1 MTDILKSFSAL
12 QSELD
17 VAKSTLKG
25 VDENIKRLIG
35 RDPSDVPSRLQTKR
49 SNPSNED
56 RGRPR
61 NFGNQNEERRFKNP
75 RLRSLVQENEEPPFK
90 KRNTNISVFKRL
102 SDRPIQEN
110 HQMNHSKGMISKV
123 IVTPKEFP
131 SRQERMEAQSKDAG
145 SVARNRRM
153 FGALLGTLQKFQQEE
168 TKLKTREEKRAQ
180 LEKKIE
186 EHEIKEKE
194 EIKKERQ
201 ELFLNRKK
209 KQAEIKMIEL
219 KMLRMKEYSSWEES
233 QKQRMNFIF
242 TKTKPRI
249 HFLPRKLNEAHKA
262 ALENSKAEIQ
272 SIIDKKREKV
282 QDELQIIE
290 ERGKRMF
297 ESRKFQQAI
306 KEQASEDHENEND
319 MDDDVM
325 EHLDAQE
332 RENDQ
337 IEELNNENVKETE
350 PDNENNAQ
358 KENGEKENEEE
369 ENEEK
374 PLNGKIFLGDLNG
387 SNDQP
392 KINENH
398 STENSGNS
406 ENADGTSEH
415 KDCEM
420 NGLSNSESNG
430 TQEDEPM
437 NEISCNNEQQDH
449 QDAEEATTD

>member
-1 MTDILKSFSAL
+1 MTDILKSFSTL

-17 VAKSTLKG
+17 VARSTLKG

-35 RDPSDVPSRLQTKR
+35 RDPSDVVPRPQNKR
-49 SNPSNED
+49 SNPQNEE

-61 NFGNQNEERRFKNP
+61 IMGNQNEERRFKNS
-75 RLRSLVQENEEPPFK
+75 RLRSIVQENEEPPFK
-90 KRNTNISVFKRL
+90 KRNTNVSVFKRL
-102 SDRPIQEN
+102 SDRPVQEN
-110 HQMNHSKGMISKV
+110 NQMNHTKGMISKV

-201 ELFLNRKK
+201 ELFFNRKK

-219 KMLRMKEYSSWEES
+219 KMLRMKEYAAWEDS
-233 QKQRMNFIF
+233 QKHRMNFIY

-249 HFLPRKLNEAHKA
+249 HFLPRKLNDAHKA

-272 SIIDKKREKV
+272 SIMDKKREQV
-282 QDELQIIE
+282 QEELQNIE

-297 ESRKFQQAI
+297 ESRKFQQFN
-306 KEQASEDHENEND
+306 KEQETEEHSNEND
-319 MDDDVM
+319 MDDDALD
-325 EHLDAQE
+325 HLD
-332 RENDQ
+332 D
-337 IEELNNENVKETE
+337 I
-350 PDNENNAQ
+350 Q
-358 KENGEKENEEE
+358 KEEENGLKQLKEESTEDTKFSDKDSEEKENHEKT
-369 ENEEK
+369 ENNEDFT
-374 PLNGKIFLGDLNG
+374 NDLNG
-387 SNDQP
+387 SNE
-392 KINENH
+392 IAEANETH
-398 STENSGNS
+398 GTENTVFENIGGEES
-406 ENADGTSEH
+406 EQMDCDSNLIS
-415 KDCEM
+415 DCEG
-420 NGLSNSESNG
+420 NDIKEEV
-430 TQEDEPM
+430 QM
-437 NEISCNNEQQDH
+437 NETDCNKEQTDIQH
-449 QDAEEATTD
+449 TEQVLEE